1 MPLASII
8 EINMAGTTLS
18 PSNHGV
24 DIALSVKVWKEG
36 ASQFAYT
43 PEQDI
48 SSWGKTAGQAKS
60 HLREAVSLFIEEAAR
75 QGTLDDILQEA
86 GAGKRTA
93 SGPLLLANECG
104 SRCPPPSGPA
114 DVADRSRPLP

>member
-1 MPLASII
+1 VPLASII
-8 EINMAGTTLS
+8 EINVAGTTLS

-24 DIALSVKVWKEG
+24 DIALSVQVWKEG

-43 PEQDI
+43 PELDI

-75 QGTLDDILQEA
+75 QGTLDDILEEA
-86 GAGKRTA
+86 GFERGGKTYRRRPIVARERMRLT
-93 SGPLLLANECG
+93 L
-104 SRCPPPSGPA
+104 PA
-114 DVADRSRPLP
+114 A